1 MNTDLV
7 KISWNALPDE
17 VRELQ
22 LELLPSPLPGTGSAV
37 PTSCMSRGGCIVWV
51 YGESG
56 IKPEFC
62 GCFH

>member
-22 LELLPSPLPGTGSAV
+22 LELLPSPLLAQGVLFPLHVCQGEDAS
-37 PTSCMSRGGCIVWV
+37 
-51 YGESG
+51 YGFMESL
-56 IKPEFC
+56 E
-62 GCFH
+62 